1 MNQKSFAYP
10 IVFMII
16 LTIIFTF
23 VLSFLNYKTIDVIA
37 FNQETD
43 LRKTILYVFDIEA
56 ASDDPKDIETAF
68 KDNIEEMEND
78 EGERMFLL
86 KKDGEIQGYA
96 FPVGGTA
103 LWGSV
108 EAYAAVSADYKT
120 LLGVDFVSHSETPG
134 LGGRIS
140 EEWYKDQFKGI
151 DLASAVGDKLLVYKP
166 AAGGNLDAIAG
177 ATQTSNSVAD
187 FLNKDIIEFIEKEGG
202 GN

>member
-1 MNQKSFAYP
+1 MKKKSFAYP
-10 IVFMII
+10 IIFMAI

-23 VLSFLNYKTIDVIA
+23 ILSFLNYKTADVIA
-37 FNQETD
+37 FNEETD

-56 ASDDPKDIETAF
+56 KSQDPKDIESAF
-68 KDNIEEMEND
+68 MENVEEVKGD
-78 EGERMFLL
+78 SGERMFLL
-86 KKDGEIQGYA
+86 KDGDNIIGYA

-108 EAYAAVSADYKT
+108 EAYAAVSEDYST

-140 EEWYKDQFKGI
+140 ENWYKDQFKGI
-151 DLASAVGDKLLVYKP
+151 DLTQADGDKLLIYRP
-166 AAGGNLDAIAG
+166 AAGGNIDAIAG

-187 FLNKDIIEFIEKEGG
+187 FLNKDIIDFIEKEGG
-202 GN
+202 DN